1 MIRGVHH
8 YLCMFNSCQFVQT
21 LKNCRSLT
29 IDHVVHRHMCCAY
42 LLELA
47 CSWQCIIC
55 LMAIALVLNEV
66 DTIPGCFQFWGYV
79 YIIIYIYIIQIDY
92 WLYVISSELKYQLV
106 LFSSPLSDISQN
118 FCLGQLHVAAPKG
131 SSAFQSLGWAFHGG
145 QLDGSWKSHGS
156 PMEKSM
162 EKSHGLVKDGE
173 REHPFFRDFV
183 WEKWE
188 NTQLASWN
196 QA

>member
-42 LLELA
+42 WLELA
-47 CSWQCIIC
+47 CSWQCMIC

-66 DTIPGCFQFWGYV
+66 DTIPRCLKNSGDMC
-79 YIIIYIYIIQIDY
+79 IYIYYTNKLLIICHIY
-92 WLYVISSELKYQLV
+92 SELKYQLV

-118 FCLGQLHVAAPKG
+118 SAGGQLHVAAPTG
-131 SSAFQSLGWAFHGG
+131 SSPFQSLGAMRLEPWGPAGWFMEEPWI
-145 QLDGSWKSHGS
+145 SPWKNPWKN
-156 PMEKSM
+156 PMDWWKMVS
-162 EKSHGLVKDGE
+162 

-183 WEKWE
+183 WE

-196 QA
+196 QP